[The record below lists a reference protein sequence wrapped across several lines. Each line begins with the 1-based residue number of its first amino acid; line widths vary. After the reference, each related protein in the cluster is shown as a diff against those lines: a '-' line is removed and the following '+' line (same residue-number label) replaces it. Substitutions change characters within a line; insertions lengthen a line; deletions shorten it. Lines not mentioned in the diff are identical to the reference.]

1 MTQGLTRAQLG
12 VTDAMIAAFGETVFA
27 LSNNHQIR
35 RGDPVRAKDFAAI
48 EAHRHELGMGDA
60 EIAERIGLTPAQ
72 VTLIR
77 NLEERRRFRTGHYHM
92 LNALGGGKRYR
103 AERVVPFQD
112 HFRFGEEALRLR
124 AAFSFDPERV
134 RSHVE
139 QGWWRSDTL
148 SGWLRRN
155 ARERPDGTALVDERG
170 TVSFSGLAARVA
182 AIAAGLH
189 HHGAVRPGDV
199 VAVQL
204 PNGREHVE
212 ILLAASALGA
222 VTTTLYM
229 TYRGAEL
236 EAQIRHS
243 KARMLVAPDRI
254 GDFSPARWLSARRSE
269 LSSLA
274 AVVIVGAEVP
284 GTIPFERLAAG
295 APTLPRDR
303 REPTAADPFLLL
315 YTSGTTSSPKGVPL
329 NYHQMLTNARVGI
342 VDHDIRP
349 GDVVLSAAPFGHLYA
364 LYSVEMALGG
374 GAAIALLPAFS
385 PPALAEAIERLRP
398 THLFAGPAHLAACL
412 GAGLVERMDLASL
425 RLVVLSGAAVPPDL
439 VHAFAP
445 HLPNGRICQLWGMT
459 ELQAGLYTRTGD
471 DVDVAARSA
480 GRPSPGT
487 QVRIADESGRA
498 LPPGEEGELQARGP
512 SVFTGYFENP
522 EATAGAFTPD
532 GWFRSGDV
540 ARMDTGGNV
549 TLTGRLKDVVNRGG
563 VKYNPQEVEL
573 LIESLPAV
581 HQCAIAPVPDESL
594 GERACCYVV
603 PRPGAVVTLD
613 EICAFLLARGLAK
626 FKLPERLEVLNEL
639 PLTATRKVI
648 KARLRPSPTLLGP
661 QPATPRQGREQ
672 TRGRSI
678 Q

>member
-12 VTDAMIAAFGETVFA
+12 VTDTMIAAWGETVFA
-27 LSNNHQIR
+27 LSNNHQTR

-60 EIAERIGLTPAQ
+60 EIAERIGLTRAQ

-103 AERVVPFQD
+103 AERFVPYQD
-112 HFRFGEEALRLR
+112 HFRFSEEALRLR

-134 RSHVE
+134 RSYVE

-155 ARERPDGTALVDERG
+155 ARERPDGAALVDERG
-170 TVSFSGLAARVA
+170 TVPFAELAAKVA
-182 AIAAGLH
+182 AMAAGLH
-189 HHGAVRPGDV
+189 HAGIRPGDV

-204 PNGREHVE
+204 PNVREHVE
-212 ILLAASALGA
+212 ILLAVSALGA

-229 TYRGAEL
+229 TFRGAEL
-236 EAQIRHS
+236 EAQLRHS
-243 KARMLVAPDRI
+243 RARMLVAPERI
-254 GDFSPARWLSARRSE
+254 GDFSPATWLSGHRSE
-269 LSSLA
+269 LPSLA
-274 AVVIVGAEVP
+274 AAVIVGAEVP

-295 APTLPRDR
+295 APPLPRDW

-329 NYHQMLTNARVGI
+329 NCHQMLTNARVGI
-342 VDHDIRP
+342 AEHDIRA

-364 LYSVEMALGG
+364 LYSVEMALAA

-385 PPALAEAIERLRP
+385 PPALADAIERLRP
-398 THLFAGPAHLAACL
+398 THLFAGPAHLAVCL

-439 VHAFAP
+439 VHAVAP

-459 ELQAGLYTRTGD
+459 ELQAGLYTGIGD
-471 DVDVAARSA
+471 GAARSA

-487 QVRIADESGRA
+487 QVRIADESGRER
-498 LPPGEEGELQARGP
+498 PRGEEGEIQARGP
-512 SVFTGYFENP
+512 SVFAGYFENP
-522 EATAGAFTPD
+522 EATAQAFTPD
-532 GWFRSGDV
+532 GWFRTGDV
-540 ARMDTGGNV
+540 ARMDATGNV
-549 TLTGRLKDVVNRGG
+549 TLSGRLKDVINRGG

-581 HQCAIAPVPDESL
+581 QQCAIAPVPDERL
-594 GERACCYVV
+594 GERGCCYLVL
-603 PRPGAVVTLD
+603 RPGETVTLD
-613 EICAFLLARGLAK
+613 GICAFLLAKGLAK
-626 FKLPERLEVLNEL
+626 FKLPERLEVLDEM

-648 KARLRPSPTLLGP
+648 KALLRPADPP
-661 QPATPRQGREQ
+661 P
-672 TRGRSI
+672 
-678 Q
+678 